1 MWECYITLSTA
12 ESELEAMTE
21 GLVALQGIQALL
33 MDLGVGFFQLQLQSD
48 STSALAIANGSCS
61 WRTRHLRLKSA
72 WIGEVIQRQEVIFSH
87 CCGDVQPADM
97 LTKPLS
103 SSRLRA
109 LSSLIGLIDEAEIGD
124 GASNNPSNGSSIAA
138 APNLIPKVLVALLL
152 LSQATTGDAI
162 RDDQLVI
169 HGSGVSVD
177 YGLVTWMCIGLMALG
192 CLVFWE
198 GLKWIA
204 WMVYDRAIPGA
215 KSRRLRRL
223 QRLRDATTDAIQ
235 REIEHRRGS
244 RLEQRAIDSTTTPT
258 SQRKDPPR
266 FPLGDGNSG
275 QTAQTARQTSSASG
289 DQSDERFQLLRRLA
303 KGVKEMVDQGVQT
316 SAFSPVQGPGT
327 RVIRRYVHEPP
338 GETFIVPD
346 NECYHVYDDCYA
358 FRHRG
363 TRGRVQRRRLCQY
376 CYNRATEDPDKT
388 PNYGRDLA
396 SAREY
401 EELFN
406 TTLTSSGQSSG
417 MSRG

>member
-1 MWECYITLSTA
+1 M
-12 ESELEAMTE
+12 
-21 GLVALQGIQALL
+21 
-33 MDLGVGFFQLQLQSD
+33 
-48 STSALAIANGSCS
+48 
-61 WRTRHLRLKSA
+61 
-72 WIGEVIQRQEVIFSH
+72 IQRQEVVFSH

-109 LSSLIGLIDEAEIGD
+109 LSSLIGLIDEAEID
-124 GASNNPSNGSSIAA
+124 VGASSNQSNGSSIAA
-138 APNLIPKVLVALLL
+138 APNPGNVIPKVLVALLL
-152 LSQATTGDAI
+152 LSQATTGDAV
-162 RDDQLVI
+162 RDDQVVI

-177 YGLVTWMCIGLMALG
+177 YGLVTWMCIGLMVLG

-198 GLKWIA
+198 GLKWFA
-204 WMVYDRAIPGA
+204 WVVYDRAIPGA

-244 RLEQRAIDSTTTPT
+244 RLEQRAIDSATIPPM
-258 SQRKDPPR
+258 QRQDPPR
-266 FPLGDGNSG
+266 VPVEREHSG
-275 QTAQTARQTSSASG
+275 QTTQIACQASSGSG
-289 DQSDERFQLLRRLA
+289 DQSDERLQLLRRLA
-303 KGVKEMVDQGVQT
+303 KGMKEMVDQGVQT

-327 RVIRRYVHEPP
+327 RVILRYVHEPP
-338 GETFIVPD
+338 GEAFIVPD

-376 CYNRATEDPDKT
+376 CFNRASEDPDKT

-406 TTLTSSGQSSG
+406 TTLTTSGQSSG
-417 MSRG
+417 MSRS